1 MGAAATVSASD
12 SNSVLRYSS
21 PVTSQRDTAVGG
33 RGARAAWL
41 PFAALAL
48 LALLWGYNW
57 VVMKVGMQYA
67 QPFTFAAIRTFL
79 GAIFM
84 FMLLP
89 LLHRPVR
96 PQALGLTIVFG
107 LLQTGGFVGLIM
119 WAVSI
124 GGAGKVSILVYTMP
138 FWLLM
143 LAWPI
148 LGERVRGLQWAAI
161 VFALA
166 GLIAI
171 LGPWNLHG
179 LKSSLLAVAAG
190 FVWALS
196 SVVVKIMRKK
206 HDIDLLNLIAWQGL
220 FGSIPLII
228 VAVFTTT
235 KSVEWSGTFIAVLV
249 FNVIPANAV
258 TWVLWLYIL
267 HNMSTGTAGLSSL
280 AVPLVGV
287 LSAWIQL
294 GERPGALEA
303 VGMVLIVV
311 ALAILTARELAA
323 SRPKYAGVPLPA
335 LVSADEAAPADGE
348 AGPRG

>member
-1 MGAAATVSASD
+1 VSPRS
-12 SNSVLRYSS
+12 
-21 PVTSQRDTAVGG
+21 DTAAGG
-33 RGARAAWL
+33 KGARAAWL

-48 LALLWGYNW
+48 LALIWGYNW
-57 VVMKVGMQYA
+57 VVMKVGMSYA
-67 QPFTFAAIRTFL
+67 QPFTFAALRTFL

-89 LLHRPVR
+89 LLHRRVR
-96 PQALGLTIVFG
+96 PQALGLTILFG

-124 GGAGKVSILVYTMP
+124 GGAGKVSILAYTMP

-148 LGERVRGLQWAAI
+148 LGERVRGLQWAAVI
-161 VFALA
+161 FALA
-166 GLIAI
+166 GLVAI
-171 LGPWNLHG
+171 LGPWNMRG
-179 LKSSLLAVAAG
+179 LESSLLAVAAG

-196 SVVVKIMRKK
+196 SVVVKIMRRK

-228 VAVFTTT
+228 VALFTATRG
-235 KSVEWSGTFIAVLV
+235 VEWSGSFIAALL
-249 FNVIPANAV
+249 FNIIPANAV

-267 HNMSTGTAGLSSL
+267 HSLSTGTAGLSSL

-287 LSAWIQL
+287 ISAWIQL
-294 GERPGALEA
+294 GERPGVLEA
-303 VGMVLIVV
+303 VGMGLIVI
-311 ALAILTARELAA
+311 ALAILTTRELVA
-323 SRPKYAGVPLPA
+323 SQHPYAGIPVP
-335 LVSADEAAPADGE
+335 AANAGA
-348 AGPRG
+348 AGPSVSGDVAPGD

>member
-1 MGAAATVSASD
+1 V
-12 SNSVLRYSS
+12 VL
-21 PVTSQRDTAVGG
+21 QHDTATAG
-33 RGARAAWL
+33 RRARAAWL

-57 VVMKVGMQYA
+57 VVMKVGMSYA
-67 QPFTFAAIRTFL
+67 QPFTFAAMRTFL

-89 LLHRPVR
+89 LLHRPVK
-96 PQALGLTIVFG
+96 PQVLGLTIIFG

-124 GGAGKVSILVYTMP
+124 GGAGKVSILAYTMP

-161 VFALA
+161 IFALA

-171 LGPWNLHG
+171 LGPWNMTG
-179 LKSSLLAVAAG
+179 LESSLLAVAAG

-228 VAVFTTT
+228 VALFTTT
-235 KSVEWSGTFIAVLV
+235 KSVEWSGTFIAVLL
-249 FNVIPANAV
+249 FNVIPANAL

-267 HNMSTGTAGLSSL
+267 HSLSTGTAGLSSL

-294 GERPGALEA
+294 GERPGVLEA
-303 VGMVLIVV
+303 IGMGLIVI
-311 ALAILTARELAA
+311 ALAILTTRELAA
-323 SRPKYAGVPLPA
+323 SRPKYAGVPGPVA
-335 LVSADEAAPADGE
+335 VAAAEATPADGE
-348 AGPRG
+348 AGTGG